1 MKMSGL
7 IKRNNRLFQTKT
19 GSLLIQILASLN
31 ITAKSKTKDD
41 EVIQNLRNS
50 GLTAPIR
57 LQVTL

>member
-1 MKMSGL
+1 MSGL